1 MVARPYM
8 PRPLAGTRRPWLW
21 KGRWLRKSTLRL
33 PGRRREPD
41 QRREFRRRLSLN
53 RTPLLRSTLHDRSM
67 PHHSNMPRLSNTPRL
82 RKGPLPRMG
91 PCQRAYSAEAW
102 LLRTE
107 ARGQPWASVLS
118 SHTTLRQ
125 FRQILQIVMGSK
137 NYHLL
142 ESLVSETRYEVP
154 DPGSYHGRL
163 KSKCRT
169 RPRCFRLGTSFWSPT
184 REDGSLFR
192 PLQCGSQAGIDGA
205 TAHMVRRC

>member
-1 MVARPYM
+1 ME
-8 PRPLAGTRRPWLW
+8 RPLAAEKHASPAGAKTGARPEARISPKAQPQSQAAPAQPTARQEHAAPQQHAATATRR
-21 KGRWLRKSTLRL
+21 
-33 PGRRREPD
+33 
-41 QRREFRRRLSLN
+41 
-53 RTPLLRSTLHDRSM
+53 H
-67 PHHSNMPRLSNTPRL
+67 SNTPRL
-82 RKGPLPRMG
+82 RKGPLSRMG
-91 PCQRAYSAEAW
+91 PCQRACSAEAW

-118 SHTTLRQ
+118 SQTTLRQ